1 MRRGRLASES
11 RRQVVTATD
20 RSQWLI
26 SEDMIDNFKDGPVL
40 NRHCKAEVANSVA
53 HILKSVGEDI
63 DRDGLQNTPDRVAR
77 MYDEILAGYT
87 VDPVKLLNNALFD
100 VEYNEMVV
108 VSDID
113 FYSMCEHHLLPIV
126 GQAHVGYIP
135 DTKVVGL
142 SKIPRVVDAFARRL
156 QVQERMTR
164 QVADLLAELVEPRG
178 VGVVVDAHHM
188 CVSMRGA
195 KKANA
200 RMRTTALV
208 GTFEDSPK
216 TRNEFFD
223 AIPGPIHERP

>member
-1 MRRGRLASES
+1 
-11 RRQVVTATD
+11 VTTID
-20 RSQWLI
+20 RSDWLI
-26 SEDMIDNFKDGPVL
+26 SEEMIANFKDGPVL

-63 DRDGLQNTPDRVAR
+63 ERDGLQNTPDRVAR

-164 QVADLLAELVEPRG
+164 QVADLLVELVEPLG

-223 AIPGPIHERP
+223 AIPGPIHDRS